1 MRLVTAAAALSI
13 GTVLCLTL
21 AVPRYYTGYQE
32 REVRR
37 ELMAATEGN
46 VLDEKV
52 AAALG
57 DGDMAGAEQYA
68 SLANELHRPLAAETV
83 AALEEAREPLQTFV
97 RNATDFAG
105 AYITGHA
112 DSGAGLAGAV
122 ISDLTVVGDVR
133 DLVSEGSKA
142 ALGEEYSRFLLTLAA
157 IGIAAEGA
165 TIASGG
171 SSLVVKLAVSV
182 LKVAKRT
189 GTLTATYSARLV
201 RLARTMAQSG
211 GRVPPVASAARRP
224 STGAAPIDAATPIRP
239 GAAADGTTALT
250 PALARAELS
259 AALGAVNT
267 MARHAGPA
275 DAVRLMRHVNTTRDA
290 QNLATLTT
298 RFGRR
303 SRAVVELT
311 GKTGLRAFRAT
322 YKGLRFVL
330 ALVWSFLAWLGV
342 LLVLRI
348 IRRTLGY
355 IGEAI
360 RATFFTVA
368 LP

>member
-1 MRLVTAAAALSI
+1 MRLIKAAMALSI

-21 AVPRYYTGYQE
+21 AVPRLYTGYEE

-37 ELMAATEGN
+37 QLVAATEGD
-46 VLDEKV
+46 VLDEKIT
-52 AAALG
+52 AALAEG
-57 DGDMAGAEQYA
+57 DVGGAEQYA
-68 SLANELHRPLAAETV
+68 SLANELGRPLARETV
-83 AALEEAREPLQTFV
+83 DALADAQLPFNTFV
-97 RNATDFAG
+97 RNAADFAG
-105 AYITGHA
+105 AYITGNA

-133 DLVSEGSKA
+133 DLISEGSKA

-171 SSLVVKLAVSV
+171 SSLVVKLGVSV
-182 LKVAKRT
+182 LKVAKRS
-189 GTLTATYSARLV
+189 GTLTVEYSTRLV
-201 RLARTMAQSG
+201 RLARTMAD
-211 GRVPPVASAARRP
+211 RAAAPAARSVDAVP
-224 STGAAPIDAATPIRP
+224 TGAARGT
-239 GAAADGTTALT
+239 GAPTSLT
-250 PALARAELS
+250 PTLARAELT

-267 MARHAGPA
+267 MARNAGA
-275 DAVRLMRHVNTTRDA
+275 SDAVRLMRHVRTTRDA
-290 QNLATLTT
+290 QDLATLTT

-311 GKTGLRAFRAT
+311 GKTALRAFRT
-322 YKGLRFVL
+322 TFKGLRIL
-330 ALVWSFLAWLGV
+330 IAMLWSFLAWLGG
-342 LLVLRI
+342 LLLLRI
-348 IRRTLGY
+348 LRRTIGY